1 MQKPYNTNIQ
11 ESATN
16 SFCIDQSGVA
26 EIGREELRAK
36 EFESLRK
43 NQSRIYPKSKSYTWK
58 QPTTFQ
64 VMAKL
69 QV

>member
-43 NQSRIYPKSKSYTWK
+43 NQSRIYPKSKSYTSISFLILGTK
-58 QPTTFQ
+58 CNID
-64 VMAKL
+64 
-69 QV
+69 